1 MNKKYP
7 IVKVKWLDSC
17 VYTDR
22 VKIETPTK
30 AFGGIVVESV
40 GWIKNKTNKEIVL
53 FSDHYLGDEEEI
65 DRIIVIPT
73 GCVRSITRLK

>member
-1 MNKKYP
+1 MDKRYP

-30 AFGGIVVESV
+30 VFSGIVVESV
-40 GWIKNKTNKEIVL
+40 GWIKNKTNKEITL

-73 GCVRSITRLK
+73 GCIRSITRLK